1 MEPEARV
8 KAAIFELTT
17 GERSR
22 QDGEIIG
29 GFPTGLK
36 LLVGSSISTN
46 IHRPMSART
55 RWSIWLVIFSVVAT
69 AQVTETLG
77 ETVISQIRVAPRGGQ
92 TEIEVSASEP
102 INYVLWEGVDPVGI
116 TLFFLDA
123 TFAFPPREQTGIGG
137 AIRRMTTRVLEKE
150 GSRLATLDVVFNER
164 AAYSLTPEGRR
175 LRIRVELPSKGPET
189 TWGGESPVAA
199 TPPPKP
205 APATPS
211 APSPPPAPP
220 PPPASPSTRT
230 ERSSVK
236 LLKLRTEQL
245 RGQTLVTVDS
255 TGPLTYKTFALDHPT
270 RVVIDFEGA
279 GSELRGPF
287 PVPNGSDVRQIRSS
301 EFQAGVI
308 RLVIELRR
316 AALYRVEPKAD
327 GIVVRIGSPA
337 VSTPSP

>member
-1 MEPEARV
+1 MRA
-8 KAAIFELTT
+8 
-17 GERSR
+17 
-22 QDGEIIG
+22 
-29 GFPTGLK
+29 LK
-36 LLVGSSISTN
+36 
-46 IHRPMSART
+46 
-55 RWSIWLVIFSVVAT
+55 RWSIWLVIFSVVVLT
-69 AQVTETLG
+69 VQVPEALG

-102 INYVLWEGVDPVGI
+102 INYVVWEGVDPVGI

-123 TFAFPPREQTGIGG
+123 TFAFPPKEQTGIGG

-164 AAYSLTPEGRR
+164 AAYSLTSEGRR
-175 LRIRVELPSKGPET
+175 LRIRIELPSKGPET
-189 TWGGESPVAA
+189 VWGSESQPAA
-199 TPPPKP
+199 SPPPPKP
-205 APATPS
+205 APA
-211 APSPPPAPP
+211 APSAPP
-220 PPPASPSTRT
+220 PPPAPPSART
-230 ERSSVK
+230 ERSGVK

-255 TGPLTYKTFALDHPT
+255 TGPLTYKTFALDRPT

-279 GSELRGPF
+279 SSELRGPF
-287 PVPNGSDVRQIRSS
+287 PVPDGSVVQRIRSS
-301 EFQAGVI
+301 EFQTGVI